1 MLSSQTL
8 FQAENFIKHT
18 VIDMAK
24 KKLDKYE
31 QEIENKADTFV
42 PVKDKKRQK
51 IKSIIERSRKSKNIN
66 IRISEYDL
74 EKLKEKSVEEGLPY
88 QTLIAQILH
97 KYINNRLVDEKD
109 ILKTLELLGK
119 RESSEK

>member
-1 MLSSQTL
+1 M
-8 FQAENFIKHT
+8 
-18 VIDMAK
+18 VK
-24 KKLDKYE
+24 KKLDIYE

-51 IKSIIERSRKSKNIN
+51 IRSIIERSRKSKNIN

-74 EKLKEKSVEEGLPY
+74 AKLKEKSVEEGLPY

-97 KYINNRLVDEKD
+97 KYINDRLVDEKD
-109 ILKTLELLGK
+109 ILKTLELLVK
-119 RESSEK
+119 MESSEKWYASTFIK

>member
-8 FQAENFIKHT
+8 FQAENFIKNT

-51 IKSIIERSRKSKNIN
+51 IRSIIERSRKSKNIN

-119 RESSEK
+119 MESSEK